1 MKVQYDQY
9 DKSLEEGGWLPVAT
23 TAYQMTIP
31 TLARL
36 IPGSFVLPAPGCLLI
51 SSLERCSM
59 KSLWQTQEAIHP
71 SGSQPLK

>member
-36 IPGSFVLPAPGCLLI
+36 ISWLVCVASPRMS
-51 SSLERCSM
+51 
-59 KSLWQTQEAIHP
+59 TD
-71 SGSQPLK
+71 